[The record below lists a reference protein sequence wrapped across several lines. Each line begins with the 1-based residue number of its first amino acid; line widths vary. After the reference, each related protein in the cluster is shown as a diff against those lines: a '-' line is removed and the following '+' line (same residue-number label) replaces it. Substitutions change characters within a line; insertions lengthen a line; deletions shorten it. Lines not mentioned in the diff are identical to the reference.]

1 MKNVTFVPKDGQ
13 RILSPHKISEKYNKL
28 KVFFEK
34 ASLQACN
41 FVKKSSNTNVS
52 LRILQ
57 TLKNIYFEEQL

>member
-13 RILSPHKISEKYNKL
+13 RILSPHKMSEKYNKL

-41 FVKKSSNTNVS
+41 FVKKRFQHKCFIADIAK
-52 LRILQ
+52 L
-57 TLKNIYFEEQL
+57 